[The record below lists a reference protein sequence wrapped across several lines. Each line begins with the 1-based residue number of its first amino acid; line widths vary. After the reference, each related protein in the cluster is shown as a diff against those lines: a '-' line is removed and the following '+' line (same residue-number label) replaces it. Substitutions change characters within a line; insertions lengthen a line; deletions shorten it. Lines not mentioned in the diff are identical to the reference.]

1 MPLEK
6 CGQIVLATDD
16 ILQPSP
22 DAGRRLFCQ
31 SPNSLHL
38 PPQHQRRP
46 GGMLWRHAQAQERP
60 SRHKRLHR
68 GGCASSRLQVAY

>member
-1 MPLEK
+1 MTFENEAKYL
-6 CGQIVLATDD
+6 LATDD
-16 ILQPSP
+16 ILQPP
-22 DAGRRLFCQ
+22 ADAGRRLFCQ
-31 SPNSLHL
+31 PPNSLHL

-60 SRHKRLHR
+60 SCHKRLHR